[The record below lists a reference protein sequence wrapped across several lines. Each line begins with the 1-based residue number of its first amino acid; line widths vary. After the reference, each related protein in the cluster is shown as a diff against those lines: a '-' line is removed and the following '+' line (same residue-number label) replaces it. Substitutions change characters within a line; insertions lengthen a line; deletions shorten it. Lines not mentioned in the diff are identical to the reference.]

1 MSARADTRLLV
12 LSAQSSRVYSSHHRW
27 RVRGGERREG
37 APTGSVERAG
47 KWPYVDEPRMGAP
60 CSSSARWDPA
70 GVAPLPRHA
79 WLAASC
85 TSAPPAT
92 PSATAT
98 PRRSACSAV
107 GGASCCASCSDTAA
121 ASWPKTLHTC
131 WLKVENSS
139 RHLER
144 QPAQAASCDHRGL
157 KQGWGRFQ
165 PAGRQSRR
173 PYPTPPPPA
182 RAAPPRRSPTLAHPR
197 AATRAAACEAH
208 AMPRR
213 SLTAAGAA
221 PLRGSSRP
229 SRS

>member
-12 LSAQSSRVYSSHHRW
+12 LSAQFSRVYSSHHRW

-144 QPAQAASCDHRGL
+144 QPAQAASCVTTVGSNRVG
-157 KQGWGRFQ
+157 GGFNQ
-165 PAGRQSRR
+165 PADKVGGHTQHLPRQHGQHHPEDPQRWPTHELPPGRRR
-173 PYPTPPPPA
+173 A
-182 RAAPPRRSPTLAHPR
+182 RHMPCHAAP
-197 AATRAAACEAH
+197 
-208 AMPRR
+208 
-213 SLTAAGAA
+213 
-221 PLRGSSRP
+221 
-229 SRS
+229 